1 MGIFDKIAGKNEAI
15 DFSYDLDFIKEASE
29 RAYLKRWAIDTCVN
43 HIARTMSQTKFTV
56 EDEVNQ
62 KDYRTVKYKLNVRP
76 NTDESAAT
84 FWQKLTRKLILDNE
98 VLIIKTDTDDLVIAD
113 DWEREEW
120 SLYDDIFKNIVVGD
134 YKLERNY
141 LMKEVI
147 YLVFSNSTLA
157 SYLNGLFRDYGQIF
171 GRMIKMNLMSN
182 QIRATLSMDSNQAN
196 NETNKKA
203 MQNFINKT
211 YEAFEKNDIAIAP
224 VQKGFEYKEHSSGA
238 SGNKGQSLIEDLG
251 KVPEQLLKFV
261 ARTLGIPVGLIL
273 GETADVEA
281 MTQNYMKFCVNP
293 LIEKVTDELNAK
305 LLSEK
310 ESKSGVY
317 IQASSIDEYNPI
329 EKSEAIDKLVAS
341 GAFTRN
347 EVRKMTGYEQVDD
360 PEMDEFILTKNY
372 QTQKDVE
379 DEEDYKIK
387 LG

>member
-1 MGIFDKIAGKNEAI
+1 MSIFDKIAGKNEAI
-15 DFSYDLDFIKEASE
+15 DFSYDLEFIKEASD

-62 KDYRTVKYKLNVRP
+62 KDYRTVEYKLNVRP

-98 VLIIKTDTDDLVIAD
+98 VLVIKTDTDDLVIAD

-147 YLVFSNSTLA
+147 YLVFSNSTLT

-196 NETNKKA
+196 NEANKKA

-347 EVRKMTGYEQVDD
+347 EVRKMTGYGQVDD

>member
-1 MGIFDKIAGKNEAI
+1 MSIFDKIAGKNEAI

-56 EDEVNQ
+56 EDEVDK
-62 KDYRTVKYKLNVRP
+62 KDYRTVEYKLNVRP

-98 VLIIKTDTDDLVIAD
+98 VLVIKTDTDDLVIAD

-147 YLVFSNSTLA
+147 HLVFSNSTLT

-347 EVRKMTGYEQVDD
+347 EVRKMTGYDQVDD

>member
-1 MGIFDKIAGKNEAI
+1 MSIFDKIAGKNEAI
-15 DFSYDLDFIKEASE
+15 DFSYDLEFIKEASD
-29 RAYLKRWAIDTCVN
+29 RAYLKRWSIDTCVN

-62 KDYRTVKYKLNVRP
+62 KDYRTVQYKLNVRP

-98 VLIIKTDTDDLVIAD
+98 VLVIKTDTDDLVIAD

-147 YLVFSNSTLA
+147 YLVFSNSTLT

-196 NETNKKA
+196 NEANKKA

-347 EVRKMTGYEQVDD
+347 EVRKMTGYGQVDD

-379 DEEDYKIK
+379 NEEDYKIK

>member
-1 MGIFDKIAGKNEAI
+1 MSIFDKIAGKNEAI
-15 DFSYDLDFIKEASE
+15 DFSYDLEFIKEASD

-62 KDYRTVKYKLNVRP
+62 KDYRTVEYKLNVRP

-98 VLIIKTDTDDLVIAD
+98 VLVIKTDTDDLVIAD

-147 YLVFSNSTLA
+147 YLVFSNSTLT

-196 NETNKKA
+196 NEANKKA

-347 EVRKMTGYEQVDD
+347 EVRKMTGYGQVDD

-379 DEEDYKIK
+379 NEEDYKIK

>member
-15 DFSYDLDFIKEASE
+15 DFSYDLDFIKEASD
-29 RAYLKRWAIDTCVN
+29 RAYLKRWSIDTCVN

-62 KDYRTVKYKLNVRP
+62 KDYRTVEYKLNVRP

-98 VLIIKTDTDDLVIAD
+98 VLVIKTDTDDLVIAD

-147 YLVFSNSTLA
+147 YLVFSNSTLT

-196 NETNKKA
+196 NEANKKA
-203 MQNFINKT
+203 MQNFIHKT

-347 EVRKMTGYEQVDD
+347 EVRKMTGYGQVDD

-379 DEEDYKIK
+379 NEEDYKIK

>member
-15 DFSYDLDFIKEASE
+15 DFSYDLEFIKEASD
-29 RAYLKRWAIDTCVN
+29 RAYLKRWSIDTCVN

-62 KDYRTVKYKLNVRP
+62 KDYRTVEYKLNVRP

-98 VLIIKTDTDDLVIAD
+98 VLVIKTDTDDLVIAD

-147 YLVFSNSTLA
+147 YLVFSNSTLT

-347 EVRKMTGYEQVDD
+347 EVRKMTGYGQVDD

-379 DEEDYKIK
+379 NEEDYKIK

>member
-1 MGIFDKIAGKNEAI
+1 MSIFDKIAGKNEAI
-15 DFSYDLDFIKEASE
+15 DFSYDLEFIKEASD

-62 KDYRTVKYKLNVRP
+62 KDYRTVEYKLNVRP

-98 VLIIKTDTDDLVIAD
+98 VLVIKTDTDDLVIAD

-147 YLVFSNSTLA
+147 YLVFSNSTLT

-196 NETNKKA
+196 NEANKKA

-347 EVRKMTGYEQVDD
+347 EVRKMTGYDQVDD

>member
-62 KDYRTVKYKLNVRP
+62 KDYRTVEYKLNVRP

-98 VLIIKTDTDDLVIAD
+98 VLVIKTDTDDLVIAD

-147 YLVFSNSTLA
+147 YLVFSNSTLT

-196 NETNKKA
+196 NEANKKA

-347 EVRKMTGYEQVDD
+347 EVRKMTGYGQVDD

>member
-1 MGIFDKIAGKNEAI
+1 MSIFDKIAGKNEAI
-15 DFSYDLDFIKEASE
+15 DFSYDLEFIKEASD
-29 RAYLKRWAIDTCVN
+29 RAYLKRWSIDTCVN

-62 KDYRTVKYKLNVRP
+62 KDYRTVEYKLNVRP

-98 VLIIKTDTDDLVIAD
+98 VLVIKTDTDDLVIAD

-147 YLVFSNSTLA
+147 YLVFSNSTLT

-347 EVRKMTGYEQVDD
+347 EVRKMAGYGQVDD